1 MDAKT
6 QDLFN
11 RFTYHPPSP
20 AAIHALREIRA
31 MALEF
36 ADQMVREV
44 PSGREQALALTKL
57 EEVVMWANAGIVRNQ
72 TETDREDGVVM
83 EATPPA
89 KSHEEAL
96 RDYADHPLEPVEPKL
111 WKRRVRDRGKPVKQ
125 EESTRIDAATGRA
138 FVAHVQGWA
147 AECGRWHVPPDVLS
161 DTTTDDTL
169 RLSFEIRTG
178 QAIYR
183 ISAHPPSSTR
193 PEGYLGC
200 IAGVHDG
207 GGNDLPDGPCT
218 DETWH
223 RILAGIVGYECA
235 LYQREGV

>member
-1 MDAKT
+1 MDDKML
-6 QDLFN
+6 DLFH

-57 EEVVMWANAGIVRNQ
+57 EEVVMWANAGIVRHQ
-72 TETDREDGVVM
+72 TEPNREDGVVM
-83 EATPPA
+83 EATPTT
-89 KSHEEAL
+89 KSHEEAF

-111 WKRRVRDRGKPVKQ
+111 WKRLVKDRGKEAKQ
-125 EESTRIDAATGRA
+125 EEDGRIYTAIELE
-138 FVAHVQGWA
+138 FVDQVQGWA
-147 AECGRWHVPPDVLS
+147 AECGRWHGPGDVLITR
-161 DTTTDDTL
+161 DTDNTL
-169 RLSFEIRTG
+169 RLSFEMRTG
-178 QAIYR
+178 QAIYH
-183 ISAHPPSSTR
+183 ISAHAPSPTR

-200 IAGVHDG
+200 IARVQDG